1 MTTII
6 DGKELSQQIRA
17 EIAASVKAM
26 IDAGQMPP
34 GLAVIIVG
42 ENKASRVYVNSKKKA
57 CEEAGIYSR
66 EITLDGQVSQGELL
80 AAINK
85 LNQDPQIHGI
95 LLQLPLPAQL
105 NELEALQTV
114 DPHKDVDGFHPVN
127 VGYLNLGVDTF
138 VPCTPLGV
146 MEMLKRYNIAIEGKT
161 ALIIGRS
168 NIVGKPMA
176 ALLTKANATVTIA
189 HSRTRDLPALIGNAD
204 ILVAGIG
211 KAEFVKGE
219 WVKPGSVVIDVGINS
234 IDDPAAPRGYR
245 LVGDVE
251 YAAAAKRAGY
261 ITPVPGG
268 VGPMTIA
275 MLLANTLK
283 ARQITV
289 SSHDRLHPAAVE
301 SGSLPCEHCGIRGSN
316 GQKAL
321 RAT

>member
-1 MTTII
+1 MTTIL
-6 DGKELSQQIRA
+6 DGKQLSQQIRT

-26 IDAGQMPP
+26 TAAGQTPP
-34 GLAVIIVG
+34 GLAVVIVG
-42 ENKASRVYVNSKKKA
+42 DNKASRVYVNSKKKA
-57 CEEAGIYSR
+57 CEEAGILSR
-66 EITLDGQVSQGELL
+66 EIKLLEQITQDELL
-80 AAINK
+80 AEINR
-85 LNQDPQIHGI
+85 LNKDPQIHGI
-95 LLQLPLPAQL
+95 LLQLPLPAHL
-105 NELEALQTV
+105 DEFAALQTI

-146 MEMLKRYNIAIEGKT
+146 MEMLKRYNILIEGKT
-161 ALIIGRS
+161 ALVIGRS

-204 ILVAGIG
+204 ILVAGLG
-211 KAEFVKGE
+211 KPEFVKGE

-234 IDDPAAPRGYR
+234 VDDPAAAKGFR

-251 YAAAAKRAGY
+251 YEPAAQRAGY

-275 MLLANTLK
+275 MLLSNTLK
-283 ARQITV
+283 AK
-289 SSHDRLHPAAVE
+289 
-301 SGSLPCEHCGIRGSN
+301 
-316 GQKAL
+316 QKFA
-321 RAT
+321 

>member
-6 DGKELSQQIRA
+6 DGKQLSQQIRA
-17 EIAASVKAM
+17 EVAEAVKA
-26 IDAGQMPP
+26 ITTAGQKQP

-42 ENKASRVYVNSKKKA
+42 DNKASRVYVNSKKKA

-66 EITLDGQVSQGELL
+66 EITLDGETTQAGLL
-80 AAINK
+80 EEIRQ

-95 LLQLPLPAQL
+95 LLQLPLPSHL
-105 NELEALQTV
+105 DESEALQTI
-114 DPHKDVDGFHPVN
+114 DPHKDVDGFHPIN
-127 VGYLNLGVDTF
+127 VGYLHLGVDTF

-146 MEMLKRYNIAIEGKT
+146 MEMLKRYNIPLEGKT
-161 ALIIGRS
+161 ALVVGRS

-176 ALLTKANATVTIA
+176 ALLTKANATVTVA

-204 ILVAGIG
+204 ILVAGLG
-211 KAEFVKGE
+211 KPEFVKGE

-234 IDDPAAPRGYR
+234 VDDASAPRGYR

-251 YAAAAKRAGY
+251 YEPAAQRAAF

-283 ARQITV
+283 AK
-289 SSHDRLHPAAVE
+289 
-301 SGSLPCEHCGIRGSN
+301 
-316 GQKAL
+316 QKFA
-321 RAT
+321 

>member
-1 MTTII
+1 MTTIL
-6 DGKELSQQIRA
+6 DGKQLSQQIRA
-17 EIAASVKAM
+17 EVAVSVKALAN
-26 IDAGQMPP
+26 AGQKPP

-42 ENKASRVYVNSKKKA
+42 DNKASRVYVNSKKKA

-66 EITLDGQVSQGELL
+66 EIKLDDQTTQAGLL
-80 AAINK
+80 EEIRK

-95 LLQLPLPAQL
+95 LLQLPLPSHL
-105 NELEALQTV
+105 DEFEALQAI
-114 DPHKDVDGFHPVN
+114 DPRKDVDGFHPVN
-127 VGYLNLGVDTF
+127 VGYLHLGVDTF

-146 MEMLKRYNIAIEGKT
+146 MEMLKRYNVPIEGKT
-161 ALIIGRS
+161 ALVIGRS

-189 HSRTRDLPALIGNAD
+189 HSRTRDLTALISAAD
-204 ILVAGIG
+204 ILVAGLG
-211 KAEFVKGE
+211 KPEFVKGE

-234 IDDPAAPRGYR
+234 VDDPSSPKGFR

-251 YAAAAKRAGY
+251 YEPAAQRAGY

-283 ARQITV
+283 AKEKF
-289 SSHDRLHPAAVE
+289 S
-301 SGSLPCEHCGIRGSN
+301 
-316 GQKAL
+316 
-321 RAT
+321 